1 MIRSILC
8 AVAGLLVATAHA
20 ETVALTAADGVKV
33 HGDVWRAPGAKAPI
47 IVAFH
52 QAGSSAAEYA
62 PIAPRLVKAGFTVLA
77 IDQRSGDG
85 AFGGTNRTA
94 APLGWRELSYD
105 SALPDL
111 EAALAWAKAEAHGA
125 PVVVWGS
132 SYSASL
138 VFLLAAAHPGDVAAV
153 VAFSPAE
160 YLARKDAVRAAARKV
175 TVPVYIDQSSGKDE
189 IASSAAILKAVKS
202 RDKQQLVA
210 PAPSTH
216 GSSTLREDKN
226 GAGAEAHWQGVL
238 AFLARVAP
246 R

>member
-8 AVAGLLVATAHA
+8 ALAGLLVATAHA

-105 SALPDL
+105 RRCPISKRRSPGPRPRRTALRSSSGARAIRLRSSSCSPPRIPATSPRSSPFRRPSTSPARTRSALPR
-111 EAALAWAKAEAHGA
+111 AR
-125 PVVVWGS
+125 S
-132 SYSASL
+132 RCRSTST
-138 VFLLAAAHPGDVAAV
+138 
-153 VAFSPAE
+153 SPR
-160 YLARKDAVRAAARKV
+160 ARTRSRARRR
-175 TVPVYIDQSSGKDE
+175 S
-189 IASSAAILKAVKS
+189 
-202 RDKQQLVA
+202 
-210 PAPSTH
+210 
-216 GSSTLREDKN
+216 
-226 GAGAEAHWQGVL
+226 
-238 AFLARVAP
+238 
-246 R
+246 